1 MNPSWQQYVGQV
13 MDILLDSSKTTAHN
27 LTSIFS
33 EIDPR
38 VLQPHSRNSSIY
50 GENEDVTELVK
61 LIRYSQWVRPL
72 VITKEGTIISGH
84 RRWKAVLQLEWKT
97 VPVEVREFPDEITE
111 LQTLLLEN
119 ANRSKT
125 TEQKVR
131 EGKAWFEIESKAAK
145 QRMSEGGKKSA
156 LENKGMENFP
166 YLCLSSTK
174 GTTRDRLAQRVGI
187 GSGRTYAKATKVV
200 EFIDQQTSLGN
211 LEKAEELRQLL
222 NTKSVDAAYQLLKLA
237 SKSSHSNQRIT
248 DSHSSQETVRSCW
261 NCQHRLEST
270 DNQSIYCNK
279 FGILNL
285 IYKSG
290 EARGKEC
297 SEWRDQN
304 LAPEQL
310 KNQMFTLQL
319 LLPLEWQAKLEE
331 TAASLGTDAATWITN
346 LISTCLF
353 PNLEGQNSDQYAAT
367 QPTETQENTANSAN
381 VILYR

>member
-1 MNPSWQQYVGQV
+1 MNT
-13 MDILLDSSKTTAHN
+13 LLHLSNSADHN

-33 EIDPR
+33 EKDPR

-50 GENEDVTELVK
+50 GENEDITELVR
-61 LIRYSQWVRPL
+61 LIRHSQWVRPL

-84 RRWKAVLQLEWKT
+84 RRWKAVLELGWKT

-145 QRMSEGGKKSA
+145 KRMSEGGKKSA
-156 LENKGMENFP
+156 SGDKGMENFP

-187 GSGRTYAKATKVV
+187 GSGRTYAKASKVV
-200 EFIDQQTSLGN
+200 EFIDQQACLGN
-211 LEKAEELRQLL
+211 LQEAEELRQLL
-222 NTKSVDAAYQLLKLA
+222 NTKSIDAAYQLFKVT
-237 SKSSHSNQRIT
+237 SKTSHSNQTIT
-248 DSHSSQETVRSCW
+248 DSQLSQKTVKSCW
-261 NCQHRLEST
+261 NCQHRLESI

-290 EARGKEC
+290 EAHGKEC
-297 SEWRDQN
+297 TEWRDQN
-304 LAPEQL
+304 LPQEKS

-331 TAASLGTDAATWITN
+331 TAASLNTNTATWVTS
-346 LISTCLF
+346 LISASLF
-353 PNLEGQNSDQYAAT
+353 SKLEGQNPNQT
-367 QPTETQENTANSAN
+367 QPQLTETQKNTTNLAN
-381 VILYR
+381 VILHR

>member
-1 MNPSWQQYVGQV
+1 
-13 MDILLDSSKTTAHN
+13 MDILSLLSNSTSHN
-27 LTSIFS
+27 LTNPTSIFA

-38 VLQPHSRNSSIY
+38 VLQPHPRNSSIY
-50 GENEDVTELVK
+50 GKHEDVTELVK
-61 LIRYSQWVRPL
+61 LIRHSQWVRPL
-72 VITKEGTIISGH
+72 VITTQGIIISGH
-84 RRWKAVLQLEWKT
+84 RRWKAVLQLGWKT
-97 VPVEVREFPDEITE
+97 VAVEMRDFADEIIE

-131 EGKAWFEIESKAAK
+131 EGKAWYEIESKAAK
-145 QRMSEGGKKSA
+145 QRMSKGGKKSA
-156 LENKGMENFP
+156 PANKGMENFP
-166 YLCLSSTK
+166 YLCLSSTN

-200 EFIDQQTSLGN
+200 EFIDQQASLGN

-222 NTKSVDAAYQLLKLA
+222 NTKSVDAAHQLLKLT
-237 SKSSHSNQRIT
+237 SKSSHSNQTII
-248 DSHSSQETVRSCW
+248 DSQSSQKTVRSCW
-261 NCQHRLEST
+261 NCQHRLESI

-279 FGILNL
+279 FGTLNL

-297 SEWRDQN
+297 TEWRDRN
-304 LAPEQL
+304 ELPEQL

-331 TAASLGTDAATWITN
+331 TAASLDTDAVTWVTN
-346 LISTCLF
+346 LISAFLF
-353 PNLEGQNSDQYAAT
+353 PKLEGQNFDHST
-367 QPTETQENTANSAN
+367 PKQPT
-381 VILYR
+381 IIR